1 MNDTKQST
9 SIKQDYAIILVFR
22 YHHYDY
28 DSNIPGELYDME
40 NDLHRA
46 YWLATERFNIP
57 KSNITIITDIPPQ
70 EDEKADPWEPLQQKD
85 QGFRLV
91 RIHRHKP
98 IRKTK
103 NSREQVSIKTQIQN
117 EFEPGPILED
127 EYTPSIEVV
136 IKELIRFMELT
147 IHGIKSKGSSIPKIF
162 FYTSMHGDL
171 IPVNRKRS
179 LIETVE
185 EVSFVTKADSN
196 DQSSVSNKGDPN
208 YDNALIFTNSTGTG
222 RCYLYNKV
230 IFDILFGRIP
240 VKLGTNSKGEKC
252 GKISIPVV
260 YRFGFSPKV
269 IFDER
274 LYTLSITPVPK
285 MLYNHGIPP
294 ETNILAIFDT
304 CHSASLSRFHY
315 TYIPESRKMEFCEL
329 YQDTAEE
336 FKDLNKLPVCVSLSA
351 TSDYKEAP
359 SIRGLGSPFT
369 FQLYTGLSQCK
380 SKLTISQAYDLIINT
395 LPNSMKDCCP
405 TISSTSNDPNSHLP
419 FMEEMKERISMR
431 ANSPAK
437 SLIQFEKTKG
447 DVKLF
452 IRNLG
457 KKTLTP
463 GEGKKTLTSGKT
475 EKKLT
480 PGEGV
485 NKHIIV

>member
-1 MNDTKQST
+1 MSDAKRNKESAT
-9 SIKQDYAIILVFR
+9 SVDNTATISQNYAILLVFK

-46 YWLATERFNIP
+46 YWLAIERFNIP
-57 KSNITIITDIPPQ
+57 KSNITIITDIPPPQ
-70 EDEKADPWEPLQQKD
+70 RNEKMDPWEPLQKVD
-85 QGFRLV
+85 EGFRLV
-91 RIHRHKP
+91 RVHRRKP
-98 IRKTK
+98 IRQTT
-103 NSREQVSIKTQIQN
+103 SRNHPGS
-117 EFEPGPILED
+117 EFEPGPILEN
-127 EYTPSIEVV
+127 EYAPSIEVV

-147 IHGIKSKGSSIPKIF
+147 IHGIKSKGKTVPKIF

-179 LIETVE
+179 LLETVE
-185 EVSFVTKADSN
+185 EVSFVTKSDS
-196 DQSSVSNKGDPN
+196 DGQSAVSDKGDPN

-240 VKLGTNSKGEKC
+240 VKLDINSKGEKC
-252 GKISIPVV
+252 GKISIPIVH
-260 YRFGFSPKV
+260 RFGFSPKV

-274 LYTLSITPVPK
+274 LYTLSITPIPK

-315 TYIPESRKMEFCEL
+315 TYSPETRNMEFCEL

-336 FKDLNKLPVCVSLSA
+336 FKDLNKLPICVSLSA

-369 FQLYTGLSQCK
+369 FQLYTGLTQCK
-380 SKLTISQAYDLIINT
+380 TRLTISQAYDLITNT
-395 LPNSMKDCCP
+395 LPTSMKDCCP
-405 TISSTSNDPNSHLP
+405 TISSTSNNSSSMIP
-419 FMEEMKERISMR
+419 FMEEMKEEVSMR
-431 ANSPAK
+431 ANSPAR

-447 DVKLF
+447 DLKLF

-457 KKTLTP
+457 RKTLTP
-463 GEGKKTLTSGKT
+463 DAKVIAI
-475 EKKLT
+475 
-480 PGEGV
+480 P
-485 NKHIIV
+485 